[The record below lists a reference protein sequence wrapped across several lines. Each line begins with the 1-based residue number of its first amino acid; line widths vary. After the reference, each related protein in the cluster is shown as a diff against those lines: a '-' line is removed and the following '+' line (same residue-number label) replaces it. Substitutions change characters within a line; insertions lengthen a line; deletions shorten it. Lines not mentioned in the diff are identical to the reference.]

1 MNIIKGGTAMQ
12 DKKIIPSPLFRDPVY
27 DGATDPVVIYNREE
41 KAFWML
47 YTQRRASSI
56 SIGVSNIHG
65 TKIGVASSTDGYNWL
80 YLGTLSGLEFEPGE
94 NTFWAPEVIYAQGKY
109 HMYVS
114 YVKGIPTNWNW
125 ERHIVHYTA
134 DNMWDW
140 KFESVLPLSSNR
152 VIDACV
158 YETEPGTYKMW
169 YKDECHDSHTYSAVS
184 RDLYRW
190 EVLGA
195 EITDVPHEGA
205 NVFELQGKKWMI
217 TDFWKGL
224 AVYESEDYTN
234 WKRNNVILH
243 EAGSRT
249 DDNNLGHHADIV
261 VCNEN
266 AYIFYFVHPGLKAAE
281 GITDEFSANYQ
292 RSRASVL
299 VARLYVKDNILC
311 CDRDEE
317 FELKLNSEV

>member
-1 MNIIKGGTAMQ
+1 MH
-12 DKKIIPSPLFRDPVY
+12 DKKIIPSPLYRDPVY

-41 KAFWML
+41 KTFWML

-80 YLGTLSGLEFEPGE
+80 YRGTLSGLEFEPGE

-134 DNMWDW
+134 DSMWDW
-140 KFESVLPLSSNR
+140 NFESVLPLSSNR

-158 YETEPGTYKMW
+158 YETEPGLYKMW

-184 RDLYRW
+184 RDLYQW

-234 WKRNNVILH
+234 WQRNHVILN
-243 EAGSRT
+243 EAGTRT
-249 DDNNLGHHADIV
+249 DDNDLGHHADIV
-261 VCNEN
+261 VCDDN

-281 GITDEFSANYQ
+281 RIKDELSANYQ
-292 RSRASVL
+292 RSRASVF
-299 VARLYVKDNILC
+299 VARLYVKDNLLC

-317 FELKLNSEV
+317 FELKLNREV